1 MSNSGLGPP
10 GTGTYASNVL
20 NVGDGTWDSQRNT
33 FLLPN
38 LMGLNFEAMRYN
50 GTPSLILP
58 FTYDWLTSSRD
69 GK

>member
-38 LMGLNFEAMRYN
+38 LMGLNFEAMQYN
-50 GTPSLILP
+50 GTPFSYSFICLRLANV
-58 FTYDWLTSSRD
+58 F
-69 GK
+69 